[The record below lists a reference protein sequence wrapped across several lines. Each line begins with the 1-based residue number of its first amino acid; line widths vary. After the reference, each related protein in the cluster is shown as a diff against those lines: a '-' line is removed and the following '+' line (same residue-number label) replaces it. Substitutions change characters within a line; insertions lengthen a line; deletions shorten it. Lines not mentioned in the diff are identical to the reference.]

1 MIGTVVTM
9 TKAVVAAAFGGPDV
23 LKVIDRDP
31 GEPGPGQ
38 VLIDVRAIG
47 TNPIDIK
54 TYSGAFGADPDKLP
68 IALGNEIA
76 GVIAAVGTDAEGITG
91 PLTVGDEVLAYRVA
105 GGYAQQVI
113 TAASNVLAKPSQ
125 LSFEQA
131 AGLLL
136 TGATAI
142 HLLETTHVFAGE
154 TVLIHGGGGGV
165 GLPAIQLVRL
175 RGATVIATASRR
187 RHDSLRELGA
197 IPVDYGP
204 GLADRVRAAT
214 PDGVD
219 VALDTV
225 GTDEAIATSLELV
238 ADQSRIATIAGFGKT
253 DGTGIKLLG
262 GGPGADPGTAIRNAA
277 RAELVGLA
285 GEGKLTVTVDRTFPL
300 EEADAA
306 HRYVIDGHATGKVI
320 LLP

>member
-1 MIGTVVTM
+1 MIGTVVDM
-9 TKAVVAAAFGGPDV
+9 TKAVVAAAYGGPEV

-31 GEPGPGQ
+31 GEPGRGQ
-38 VLIDVRAIG
+38 VLIDVMAIG

-54 TYSGAFGADPDKLP
+54 TYSGAFGKDPENLP
-68 IALGNEIA
+68 IALGYEVS
-76 GVIAAVGTDAEGITG
+76 GVITAVGADADGITG
-91 PLTVGDEVLAYRVA
+91 PLAVGDEVLAYRVA
-105 GGYAQQVI
+105 GGYAQQLV
-113 TAASNVLAKPSQ
+113 TSAANVLAKPAG
-125 LSFEQA
+125 LSFEQG

-142 HLLETTHVFAGE
+142 HMLAATHVVDGE

-165 GLPAIQLVRL
+165 GLLAIQLARL
-175 RGATVIATASRR
+175 RGATVIATASHR
-187 RHDSLRELGA
+187 RHDTLRELGA
-197 IPVDYGP
+197 IPVEYGA
-204 GLADRVRAAT
+204 GLADRVRTAA
-214 PDGVD
+214 PEGVD

-277 RAELVGLA
+277 RAELVRLA
-285 GEGKLTVTVDRTFPL
+285 GEGELTVTVDRTFPL
-300 EEADAA
+300 AEATAA
-306 HRYVIDGHATGKVI
+306 HRYVLGGHAAGKVI